1 MGFLYQKKI
10 EDHIKEGNM
19 KKILICF
26 ALMFFFSFPLGSA
39 SNTDPHLSGEQVQSI
54 LKHGQLNIENIS
66 VPNYS
71 SLNFVLE
78 NRAKQVECLAKN
90 IYFEARNEPFAGQL
104 AVALVT
110 LNRVYD
116 DTFPNTVC
124 DVVYQGI
131 HTTDGFPKR
140 DRCQFSWYCDGASD
154 EVRNLVAFN
163 TTQKIANLAMISYGS
178 MKSQGLDYTEGA
190 IYYHTYEIN
199 PRWSTAYPKV
209 GRIGDHIFY
218 R

>member
-1 MGFLYQKKI
+1 MDYLYLIKV

-19 KKILICF
+19 KKLFICF
-26 ALMFFFSFPLGSA
+26 ALMFSFSFPLGSA
-39 SNTDPHLSGEQVQSI
+39 STYEDKLMWDKLGSHPVAIKNVVTI
-54 LKHGQLNIENIS
+54 
-66 VPNYS
+66 PNYS
-71 SLNFVLE
+71 SLNIVLE

-90 IYFEARNEPFAGQL
+90 IYFEARNEPFAGQF

-124 DVVYQGI
+124 EVVYQGI
-131 HTTDGFPKR
+131 HTKRGFPKR
-140 DRCQFSWYCDGASD
+140 NRCQFSWYCDGNSD
-154 EVRNLVAFN
+154 EVRNLKSFDKS
-163 TTQKIANLAMISYGS
+163 QKIANLAMLQYSKL
-178 MKSQGLDYTEGA
+178 KSEGLDYTEGA
-190 IYYHTYEIN
+190 IYYHTYEIS
-199 PRWSTAYPKV
+199 PRWSNSFPKV

>member
-1 MGFLYQKKI
+1 
-10 EDHIKEGNM
+10 M
-19 KKILICF
+19 KKLFICF
-26 ALMFFFSFPLGSA
+26 ALMLSFSFPLGSA
-39 SNTDPHLSGEQVQSI
+39 NTNKDKLVM
-54 LKHGQLNIENIS
+54 KHGQLKIENVII
-66 VPNYS
+66 PNFS
-71 SLNFVLE
+71 SLNLELE

-90 IYFEARNEPFAGQL
+90 IYFEARNEPFAGQF

-110 LNRVYD
+110 LNRVR
-116 DTFPNTVC
+116 DTSFPDTIC
-124 DVVYQGI
+124 KVVYQGI
-131 HTTDGFPKR
+131 HTADGFPKR

-154 EVRNLVAFN
+154 EIRNLVAFN
-163 TTQKIANLAMISYGS
+163 TTQKIANLAMLQYSKL
-178 MKSQGLDYTEGA
+178 KSEGLDYTEGA

>member
-1 MGFLYQKKI
+1 
-10 EDHIKEGNM
+10 M
-19 KKILICF
+19 KKLFICF
-26 ALMFFFSFPLGSA
+26 ALMFSFSFPLGSA
-39 SNTDPHLSGEQVQSI
+39 STTEDKLMLARTSPHPI
-54 LKHGQLNIENIS
+54 LKHGQLNA

-78 NRAKQVECLAKN
+78 NRAKQVECLATN
-90 IYFEARNEPFAGQL
+90 IYHEARNEPFAGQL

-116 DTFPNTVC
+116 KNFPNTVC

-131 HTTDGFPKR
+131 HTSDRFPKR

-154 EVRNLVAFN
+154 EVRNQTAYN

>member
-39 SNTDPHLSGEQVQSI
+39 NTNNDKSVM
-54 LKHGQLNIENIS
+54 KHGQLTIENVAI
-66 VPNYS
+66 PNYS

-90 IYFEARNEPFAGQL
+90 IYFEARNEPFAGQF

-110 LNRVYD
+110 LNRVS
-116 DTFPNTVC
+116 DTAFPDTIC
-124 DVVYQGI
+124 KVVYQGI

-154 EVRNLVAFN
+154 EIRNLVAFN
-163 TTQKIANLAMISYGS
+163 TTQKIANLAMLQYSKL
-178 MKSQGLDYTEGA
+178 KSEGLDYTEGA
-190 IYYHTYEIN
+190 IYYHTHEIK

>member
-1 MGFLYQKKI
+1 MGSSQRSLHDEDIGTYQSY
-10 EDHIKEGNM
+10 D
-19 KKILICF
+19 
-26 ALMFFFSFPLGSA
+26 
-39 SNTDPHLSGEQVQSI
+39 
-54 LKHGQLNIENIS
+54 S
-66 VPNYS
+66 VM
-71 SLNFVLE
+71 E
-78 NRAKQVECLAKN
+78 NRQQQLTCLAKN
-90 IYFEARNEPFAGQL
+90 IYFEARNEPFAGQF

-110 LNRVYD
+110 LNRVN
-116 DTFPNTVC
+116 DTAFPNTIC

-131 HTTDGFPKR
+131 HTNDGFPKR
-140 DRCQFSWYCDGASD
+140 NRCQFSWYCDGASD
-154 EVRNLVAFN
+154 EIRNLVAFN

>member
-19 KKILICF
+19 KKIFICF
-26 ALMFFFSFPLGSA
+26 ALMLSFSFPLGSA
-39 SNTDPHLSGEQVQSI
+39 NTNKDKLVM
-54 LKHGQLNIENIS
+54 KHGQLKIENVII
-66 VPNYS
+66 PNFS
-71 SLNFVLE
+71 SLNLELE

-90 IYFEARNEPFAGQL
+90 IYFEARNEPFAGQF

-110 LNRVYD
+110 LNRVRD
-116 DTFPNTVC
+116 TTFPDTIC
-124 DVVYQGI
+124 KVVYQGI
-131 HTTDGFPKR
+131 HTADGFPKR

-154 EVRNLVAFN
+154 EIRNLVAFN
-163 TTQKIANLAMISYGS
+163 TTQKIANLAMLQYSKL
-178 MKSQGLDYTEGA
+178 KSEGLDYTEGA

>member
-1 MGFLYQKKI
+1 
-10 EDHIKEGNM
+10 M
-19 KKILICF
+19 KKLFTTVVLIL
-26 ALMFFFSFPLGSA
+26 LFSLPLGS
-39 SNTDPHLSGEQVQSI
+39 SQKSLHNETKIWTYRSFE
-54 LKHGQLNIENIS
+54 S
-66 VPNYS
+66 VM
-71 SLNFVLE
+71 E
-78 NRAKQVECLAKN
+78 NRKKQLTCLAKN
-90 IYFEARNEPFAGQL
+90 IYFEARNEPFAGQF

-110 LNRVYD
+110 LNRVND
-116 DTFPNTVC
+116 AAFPNTIC

-131 HTTDGFPKR
+131 HTSDGFPKR

-190 IYYHTYEIN
+190 IYYHTYEIS
-199 PRWSTAYPKV
+199 PRWSKVFPVV

>member
-1 MGFLYQKKI
+1 
-10 EDHIKEGNM
+10 M
-19 KKILICF
+19 KKLFTTVVLILLF
-26 ALMFFFSFPLGSA
+26 ALPLGSSQKSLQA
-39 SNTDPHLSGEQVQSI
+39 VKVVDNV
-54 LKHGQLNIENIS
+54 NINETIIWSYKSYES
-66 VPNYS
+66 VM
-71 SLNFVLE
+71 E
-78 NRAKQVECLAKN
+78 NRKKQLTCLAKN
-90 IYFEARNEPFAGQL
+90 IYFEARNEPFAGQF

-110 LNRVYD
+110 LNRVND
-116 DTFPNTVC
+116 SAFPDTIC
-124 DVVYQGI
+124 KVVYQGI
-131 HTTDGFPKR
+131 HTADGFPKR

-154 EVRNLVAFN
+154 EVRNQVAFN